1 MLQNTEATFIV
12 CVTRPLPAFSQSCLV
27 WSSSTYYTILYP
39 GLTVSEM
46 SDSDDEAPE
55 LVPIPSTTKIPV
67 TIITGFLGESV

>member
-27 WSSSTYYTILYP
+27 CVFFYYP